1 MTSVLDLGVR
11 VESIAEVERQLAQLR
26 RSTSARAREGVA
38 LPARAAVLT
47 LVVYATRRVHA
58 ERAAR
63 TIAVLADRHPSRA
76 LILFHDAGATSA
88 LTLRCHLPRAAG
100 NQVLYEQIVV
110 RAREEVPHLLRSLAI
125 PLTIADLPVFL
136 WWTGTPHIHAPHFDE
151 LLALA
156 HRLVIDSADFA
167 RPDEALPEL
176 ERLAREG
183 NGRFGVT
190 DLNWT
195 RLTAWRELVAQFFD
209 VREWRGFL
217 DRIAGVRISFAVDM
231 DGREIHPSQALLL
244 VGWLAALLGWRPL
257 EQLAPSEAGG
267 LLFRV
272 ARAEPASR
280 RPPSEGSGGSGI
292 RDDGRSPRNPGP
304 GAPIWVRVRPRFV
317 RGIDEGNV
325 TGVRLRCEG
334 DGREAEFVIKRSE
347 DGRPHAET
355 EVLVDGA
362 SVMRRTVFLPMPSVV
377 ELLGEELTI
386 TRSDAVYEEALRSL
400 CELGAARA

>member
-1 MTSVLDLGVR
+1 MKSVLDLGVR
-11 VESIAEVERQLAQLR
+11 VDSIAEVERQLALLR
-26 RSTSARAREGVA
+26 RSTSAHGREGVA

-63 TIAVLADRHPSRA
+63 VISVLSNRHPSRA
-76 LILFHDAGATSA
+76 LILFHDARETGQ
-88 LTLRCHLPRAAG
+88 LTLRCHLPQAAG

-110 RAREEVPHLLRSLAI
+110 RAREAVPHLLRSIAI
-125 PLTIADLPVFL
+125 PLVIADLPVFL
-136 WWTGTPHIHAPHFDE
+136 WWTGTPDVHAPQFDE

-167 RPDEALPEL
+167 RPDDALPEL
-176 ERLAREG
+176 RQLAREG
-183 NGRFGVT
+183 TGRFGVT

-195 RLTAWRELVAQFFD
+195 RLTAWRELLAQFFD

-217 DRIAGVRISFAVDM
+217 DAITGVRVSFAVDM

-244 VGWLAALLGWRPL
+244 VGWLAGLLGWRPV
-257 EQLAPSEAGG
+257 EQMAPSEAGG

-272 ARAEPASR
+272 AR
-280 RPPSEGSGGSGI
+280 G
-292 RDDGRSPRNPGP
+292 DGT
-304 GAPIWVRVRPRFV
+304 PIWVRVRPRFV
-317 RGIDEGNV
+317 RGIEEGHV
-325 TGVRLRCEG
+325 TGVRLRSG
-334 DGREAEFVIKRSE
+334 RDGRQAEFVVKRSD

-355 EVLVDGA
+355 EALVDGA
-362 SVMRRTVFLPMPSVV
+362 SVMHRTVFLPTPSVV

-400 CELGAARA
+400 CELGEVRA